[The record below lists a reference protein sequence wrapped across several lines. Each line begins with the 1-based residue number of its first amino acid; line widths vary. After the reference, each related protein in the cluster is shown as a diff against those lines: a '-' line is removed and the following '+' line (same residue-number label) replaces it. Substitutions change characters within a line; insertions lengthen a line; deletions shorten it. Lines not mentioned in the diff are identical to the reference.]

1 MYVREEVEEDIG
13 DVVEVLNIV
22 NRELSPNT

>member
-1 MYVREEVEEDIG
+1 MYVREGVEKDVG

-22 NRELSPNT
+22 NRELSFST